1 VVGKQK
7 NPAYS
12 EEFRSEAVRLAT
24 SEGRNPGEVAREL
37 GVSGQTLRTWIR
49 AAQAEAGGPEA
60 VVGGTELTR
69 DERAELRE
77 LRKKV
82 RQQEEVITILKKV
95 SMGAL
100 RSRTGA

>member
-7 NPAYS
+7 NPVYS
-12 EEFRSEAVRLAT
+12 EEFRREAVRLAT

-49 AAQAEAGGPEA
+49 AEQAEAGERETA
-60 VVGGTELTR
+60 VGGSGLTR

-77 LRKKV
+77 LRKRVK
-82 RQQEEVITILKKV
+82 QQEEVITILKK
-95 SMGAL
+95 ATAFFANDP
-100 RSRTGA
+100 R